1 MAEETNDI
9 CQKVCNVCK
18 ESKHIDMFKSNRKG
32 PVRVTNNCS
41 SCREKVNIRSKQYR
55 NTKDTSRTRNTNTFT
70 ETGRRLNHPRPL
82 TCQPT
87 KTTTNDIPC
96 GDTSD
101 TELLSLKP
109 IKRPRPPLCNQDFG
123 TLLEEQSCMCA
134 GPNKSINSKDYCL
147 NNEVDRRIM
156 VLNNK
161 DHIQK
166 HAFGGSNN
174 LINLQ
179 LLCLNCH
186 GLKCLLERKEE
197 TDQYMNQ
204 EEINTL
210 TFFKKPK
217 YNSP

>member
-1 MAEETNDI
+1 MAETNDI
-9 CQKVCNVCK
+9 CQKVCIACK
-18 ESKHIDMFKSNRKG
+18 ESKNINMFKSNRKG
-32 PVRVTNNCS
+32 SVGNTKQCS
-41 SCREKVNIRSKQYR
+41 SCRDKVNLRSKQYR
-55 NTKDTSRTRNTNTFT
+55 TTKNTPVIRNT
-70 ETGRRLNHPRPL
+70 ETGRRLNHQRPV

-87 KTTTNDIPC
+87 KTTTNDIPFS
-96 GDTSD
+96 DTSD

-197 TDQYMNQ
+197 TDQYMTP

-210 TFFKKPK
+210 VFFKKPK
-217 YNSP
+217 YNSS